1 MYKKNIVAFFSII
14 LVITCGTVF
23 AQNNLRSTNNNL
35 VAEKSTPQNLEDTDD
50 SQYYKNFQDIFKFIN
65 TNYVKKPD
73 KKKLIE
79 AAASGMLSSLDPYSE
94 FLTEQELEDFASQRQ
109 GEFGGIG
116 ITTSYDSGALKVMS
130 VIDDLPACKA
140 GIKKDD
146 YILTVNKNY
155 VKDLGHSAAIKELR
169 GKVGEEVSI
178 KIINE
183 IDKSPREIK
192 LTRAVVKIK
201 FVESHI
207 DQDFA
212 YIKLKTFND
221 NTTTEL
227 KAAMADILTKI
238 GGADKLKG
246 IILDLR
252 DNLGGVFDQ
261 SVSVSEYFLSS
272 GLIVS
277 TKSRNAAEVKVYHAK
292 KFTEKAPMVP
302 MVILI
307 NNFSASASEIVASAL
322 RENNRAILIG
332 TRTIGKGVTQTI
344 SSFKSYGIKLTS
356 AGYYTPLGN
365 SIHEK
370 GIDPDIYVEEVSVIE
385 KPNASGAKFFSKYI
399 NEKTRDKKPEE
410 LNTIDEAFDN
420 DYQYS
425 RAIDEL
431 KYLSTKK

>member
-1 MYKKNIVAFFSII
+1 MYKKNIIAFFSII
-14 LVITCGTVF
+14 LLITCGTVF
-23 AQNNLRSTNNNL
+23 AQNNLRGANNNL
-35 VAEKSTPQNLEDTDD
+35 VTEQSTLLNLEDSDN
-50 SQYYKNFQDIFKFIN
+50 SQYYKNFQAIFEFIN
-65 TNYVKKPD
+65 NNYVKHPD

-79 AAASGMLSSLDPYSE
+79 AAANGMLSSLDPYSE
-94 FLTEQELEDFASQRQ
+94 FLTEEELDDFVSQRQ

-116 ITTSYDSGALKVMS
+116 ITTGYDSGALKVMS
-130 VIDDLPACKA
+130 VIDDLPAFKA
-140 GIKKDD
+140 GVKKDD
-146 YILTVNKNY
+146 YILTVNNRY
-155 VKDLGHSAAIKELR
+155 VKDLGHSASIKELR
-169 GKVGEEVSI
+169 GKIGEEVSI
-178 KIINE
+178 KIMNE
-183 IDKSPREIK
+183 TDKAPREIK
-192 LTRAVVKIK
+192 LIRAIVKIK
-201 FVESHI
+201 SVESHL

-227 KAAMADILTKI
+227 KAAMANILTKI
-238 GGADKLKG
+238 GGADKVKG

-261 SVSVSEYFLSS
+261 SVSVSEYFLPS

-292 KFTEKAPMVP
+292 KFTEKAPMAP
-302 MVILI
+302 MVVLI
-307 NNFSASASEIVASAL
+307 NNFSASASEIVAAAL

-370 GIDPDIYVEEVSVIE
+370 GIDPDIHVEEVSFVE
-385 KPNASGAKFFSKYI
+385 KPNASNKFFSKYI
-399 NEKTRDKKPEE
+399 SEKTRDKKPEE
-410 LNTIDEAFDN
+410 LDNIDEAFAN

-431 KYLSTKK
+431 KYLSTKNK